1 MKMNGISRQDNSWY
15 CDLSRRDGLWRGS
28 ASAINRSA
36 TNYMGYSYYEM
47 TCTKGY
53 VAVEQEEVQAVDT
66 FDGLYAKIAKI
77 TSGDVRR

>member
-1 MKMNGISRQDNSWY
+1 
-15 CDLSRRDGLWRGS
+15 
-28 ASAINRSA
+28 
-36 TNYMGYSYYEM
+36 MGYSYYEM

-66 FDGLYAKIAKI
+66 FDGLYAKIAKV